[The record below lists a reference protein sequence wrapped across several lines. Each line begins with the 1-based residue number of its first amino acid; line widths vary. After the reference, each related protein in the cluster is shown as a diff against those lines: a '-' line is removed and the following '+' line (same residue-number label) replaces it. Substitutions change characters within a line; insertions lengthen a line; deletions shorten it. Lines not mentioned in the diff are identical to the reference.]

1 MNETATQRSPFNILT
16 FGAVGDGVT
25 KCTGAIQSALDT
37 CEATGG
43 GTVLVPSGNYFT
55 GAIHLRSG
63 INLHLDS
70 GATLSFSDA
79 PEDHPSVFTR
89 WGGVECQAAYSP
101 CLYGRGL
108 TDVSITGRGTLDG
121 GGSRWWRRHDDL
133 LAGRFEP
140 NARERE
146 FKEKNIRIPEWPYA
160 DWQLQYLRPPL
171 LQLLECRHVL
181 IEGVTLRNSPF
192 WNTHLVY
199 CEDVTV
205 HNVRFLNPEDAPN
218 GDGLD
223 IDSSAN
229 VRVSDC
235 YFDVRDDCICLK
247 SGLDR
252 DGRRVNRPTENV
264 VITNCTMR
272 RGHGGVVLGSEI
284 AGSIRN
290 VCISNCIFDGTERG
304 IRLKAN
310 RARGGVVEGVLV
322 SNVLMKDMQVA
333 FVINSFYRCGHDE
346 NDPVLFGEDIQPI
359 TETTPA
365 FRRINFQGVTARG
378 VKAAC
383 AYITGL
389 PESPVSNL
397 TFDNVEMETVQNA
410 DAVPAEVDALPRRKD
425 GDWLWAG
432 EGFHARHVKN
442 LRLQNV
448 RVYPRQSP
456 ALKIENADDV
466 TVSGFETHL
475 PVPVEESMVIHNS
488 TNLKLR
494 P

>member
-1 MNETATQRSPFNILT
+1 MASQHGIMNILS

-25 KCTGAIQSALDT
+25 KCTDAIQSAV
-37 CEATGG
+37 EATSALGG
-43 GTVLVPSGNYFT
+43 GTVLVPAGNYFT

-63 INLHLDS
+63 VNLHLDS
-70 GATLSFSDA
+70 GATLSFSDD

-89 WGGVECQAAYSP
+89 WGGVECQAAYAP
-101 CLYGRGL
+101 CLYGREL
-108 TDVSITGRGTLDG
+108 HDVSITGRGTLDG
-121 GGSRWWRRHDDL
+121 RGTRWWRRHDDL

-146 FKEKNIRIPEWPYA
+146 FKKKNISIPIEEWPYA
-160 DWQLQYLRPPL
+160 DWQLQYLRPVL
-171 LQLLECRHVL
+171 LQFLECRHVL

-199 CEDVTV
+199 CDDVTV
-205 HNVRFLNPEDAPN
+205 HNVRFLNPDDAPN

-223 IDSSAN
+223 VDSSTN
-229 VRVSDC
+229 VRVSNC
-235 YFDVRDDCICLK
+235 HFDVRDDCICLK

-264 VITNCTMR
+264 VITNCIMQ

-310 RARGGVVEGVLV
+310 RARGGMVEDVMV
-322 SNVLMKDMQVA
+322 SNILMKDVQVG

-346 NDPVLFGEDIQPI
+346 NDPVLFGENPQPV
-359 TETTPA
+359 TEMTPA
-365 FRRINFQGVTARG
+365 FRRINFQGVTMRG

-383 AYITGL
+383 AYIAGL

-397 TFDNVEMETVQNA
+397 TLDNVEMETVQNA
-410 DAVPAEVDALPRRKD
+410 DAVPAEVDALPRRNAD
-425 GDWLWAG
+425 DWLWTG

-442 LRLQNV
+442 MRLQNV
-448 RVYPRQSP
+448 RIHPRQAP
-456 ALKIENADDV
+456 ALKIENADNV

-475 PVPVEESMVIHNS
+475 PAPPEESVVICQS
-488 TNLKLR
+488 TNLKQC